1 MTRDRYLKMCEQ
13 LNKEPDLEEI
23 PPDIEDF
30 PEIAIQA
37 MNIFGS
43 LGDRIYPDIGYM
55 GKDFTNLNQYIEIYG
70 IDDKE
75 LLLEILTYLESRA
88 IKTSQE
94 HLKRERD
101 KLKRKT

>member
-13 LNKEPDLEEI
+13 LDKEPDLNEI

-70 IDDKE
+70 IKDKE

>member
-13 LNKEPDLEEI
+13 LDKEPDLDEI

-70 IDDKE
+70 IKDKE

>member
-13 LNKEPDLEEI
+13 LNKEPDLNEI

-30 PEIAIQA
+30 PDIAVQA
-37 MNIFGS
+37 MSIFGS
-43 LGDRIYPDIGYM
+43 LGDRIYPDIGYI
-55 GKDFTNLNQYIEIYG
+55 GKDFTNLNQYIQIYG
-70 IDDKE
+70 IEDKE

-88 IKTSQE
+88 IKNSQE
-94 HLKRERD
+94 QLKRERD

>member
-13 LNKEPDLEEI
+13 LDKEPDLDEI

-70 IDDKE
+70 IKDKE
-75 LLLEILTYLESRA
+75 LLLEILIYLESRA